1 LNTDHGVATHAMQT
15 RRRYLRTV
23 GAGIGATTVLAG
35 CVTSADG
42 DGEFDPLAGTSLDR
56 SATTQFRM
64 GLRNRGYVDA
74 TVPERVTVDW
84 TLPVNRGDH
93 TAAKSTPVAAGDGGG
108 DVVIAGDTGE
118 VRRVTP
124 EGEIEWSSSVE
135 RTTRGIHGTP
145 AVANGTVYVGAY
157 DGAMYAFD
165 LETGGRRW
173 RTGIGDA
180 IGSSP
185 VYYNGVC
192 YIAVEY
198 SPPDGSV
205 AALDAETGDVRWIDR
220 RPTDHPHSTVAID
233 READR
238 LVVGSNDGVCYAWT
252 FPGME
257 RAWTFETDGAI
268 KGPVATHDG
277 LAVFGSW
284 DGNVYGVDLE
294 DGSEAWSFAA
304 EEDVMSGPAVA
315 HDTVYVG
322 SHDARLY
329 ALDAATG
336 EERWRF
342 QAGGWI
348 IGSVTVT
355 REHVLAGAYDA
366 RMYALDAATGE
377 ETWSVEGRGHAT
389 SAVLVDDG
397 SLYYAERATGEE
409 PGLLYRLVEG

>member
-1 LNTDHGVATHAMQT
+1 MPT
-15 RRRYLRTV
+15 RRRYLRGV
-23 GAGIGATTVLAG
+23 GAGTAALLAG
-35 CVTSADG
+35 CVGFTDEA
-42 DGEFDPLAGTSLDR
+42 FDPLASTALDET
-56 SATTQFRM
+56 AETQFRR
-64 GLRNRGYVDA
+64 GLHNRGYVDA
-74 TVPERVTVDW
+74 TVPEAVEVDW
-84 TLPVNRGDH
+84 TMPVNRGEH
-93 TAAKSTPVAAGDGGG
+93 TAAKSTPVAVGGTDSS
-108 DVVIAGDTGE
+108 DVVVAGDTGT
-118 VRRVTP
+118 VRRVSAD
-124 EGEIEWSSSVE
+124 GEVVWSADVE
-135 RTTRGIHGTP
+135 PTTRGIHGTP

-165 LETGGRRW
+165 VGTGDRRW

-185 VYYNGVC
+185 VYLDGVV

-198 SPPDGSV
+198 ATPSGSV
-205 AALDAETGDVRWIDR
+205 AALDAESGEVRWIDR
-220 RPTDHPHSTVAID
+220 QPTDHPHSTVAID
-233 READR
+233 RGVGR

-252 FPGME
+252 FPGLE

-268 KGPVATHDG
+268 KGPIATYDG

-284 DGNVYGVDLE
+284 DHGVYGVDLE
-294 DGSEAWSFAA
+294 DGTEVWSFAA

-329 ALDAATG
+329 ALDGSTG

-348 IGSVTVT
+348 IGSVTAT

-366 RMYALDAATGE
+366 RMYAIEAATGE
-377 ETWSVEGRGHAT
+377 GRWSVEGRGHAT
-389 SAVLVDDG
+389 SAVLLDEG
-397 SLYYAERATGEE
+397 ALYYAERATEAE
-409 PGLLYRLVEG
+409 PGLLYRLVPA